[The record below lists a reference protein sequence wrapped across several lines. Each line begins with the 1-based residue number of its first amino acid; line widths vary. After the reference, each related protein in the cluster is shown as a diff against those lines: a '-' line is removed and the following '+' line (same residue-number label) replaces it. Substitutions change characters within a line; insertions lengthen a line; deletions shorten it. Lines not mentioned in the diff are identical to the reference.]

1 MIEFGLAITTLH
13 KAQRLVALLDNPVG
27 FNEEFQHV
35 GHTNWD
41 PYEFPEILLL
51 EAENGILVRK
61 VQADIAAHM
70 MQPPDAQNTVMQL
83 NMGEGKSTIIVPMV
97 AVAQSDKKK

>member
-1 MIEFGLAITTLH
+1 MIEFGLAVTTLH
-13 KAQRLVALLDNPVG
+13 QAQRLVALLDNPVE

-41 PYEFPEILLL
+41 PHKFPETLLL
-51 EAENGILVRK
+51 EAESGILVRK

-70 MQPPDAQNTVMQL
+70 MQPPDARNTVMQL
-83 NMGEGKSTIIVPMV
+83 NMGEGKSTTIAPIV
-97 AVAQSDKKK
+97 AAALSDKKK